1 MKRVLA
7 LALVSLAASGL
18 GRQAQA
24 QTREILTAQPEYTF
38 EGDLLRITHGGAST
52 VVDLGCAGRAA
63 LQTGAKVLVACGA
76 AGVVEVDV
84 SDVASPRLDG
94 AMKVEGD
101 ATALFLRDG
110 RVWVEVAHVDA
121 RPVRV
126 ETPSPLS
133 GPAPT
138 LTPREVAPPKSA
150 LAPLP
155 PPEATPAP
163 KGAAPPEAPLE
174 NTERPSVVAPPR
186 QGNLWELSFL
196 TSAFVAFGTL
206 GVGALGSASVVYRF
220 ELPFVLRA
228 ELDPFG
234 VAGPSTNT
242 SVTGSGAQAA
252 PTSNGAITTA
262 AAHLLF
268 GIDTQFLEVSLG
280 IGGATVNQNIGSV
293 SGTPATGALSI
304 AESARIGARDGLAL
318 NLESSAIAA
327 GGQFN
332 LGYFLSSLQIPITRT
347 VMLVVRG
354 GGGPVGFAYGDL
366 GVRVLAHGDGGKG
379 TVALTGF
386 AGGASIMVD
395 LCSSN
400 SFPPFTSA
408 CNSSTLGGPSLG
420 GGVEWKL

>member
-7 LALVSLAASGL
+7 LAWVGVAASGL
-18 GRQAQA
+18 GGQAQA
-24 QTREILTAQPEYTF
+24 QTREIPAAQPEYTF
-38 EGDLLRITHGGAST
+38 DGDLLRITHGDAST

-63 LQTGAKVLVACGA
+63 LQTGAKLLVACGA

-84 SDVASPRLDG
+84 SDPALPRLDG
-94 AMKVEGD
+94 AMRVEGD

-110 RVWVEVAHVDA
+110 RVWVEIAHVDA

-126 ETPSPLS
+126 ETLSPLS
-133 GPAPT
+133 G
-138 LTPREVAPPKSA
+138 PREVAPPKAA

-155 PPEATPAP
+155 PPDATPAP
-163 KGAAPPEAPLE
+163 KGVAPPEAPNE
-174 NTERPSVVAPPR
+174 NTESPSVVAPPR

-196 TSAFVAFGTL
+196 TSAFVTFGAL

-228 ELDPFG
+228 EFDPFG

-242 SVTGSGAQAA
+242 SFTSGMQTQTGH
-252 PTSNGAITTA
+252 GAITTA

-268 GIDTQFLEVSLG
+268 GIDTQFLEVGIG
-280 IGGATVNQNIGSV
+280 IGGASVNQNIGSV
-293 SGTPATGALSI
+293 SGTPATGAVSI
-304 AESARIGARDGLAL
+304 AESARVGARDGLAL

-354 GGGPVGFAYGDL
+354 GAGPVGFAYGDL
-366 GVRVLAHGDGGKG
+366 GVRVLAHGHGGKG

-386 AGGASIMVD
+386 AGGAAIMVD

-400 SFPPFTSA
+400 SLPPFTSA
-408 CNSSTLGGPSLG
+408 CNSSSLGGPSLG

>member
-1 MKRVLA
+1 MKRGLVLA
-7 LALVSLAASGL
+7 LVGVAASGL
-18 GRQAQA
+18 GGQAQA
-24 QTREILTAQPEYTF
+24 QPREAPTAQPEYTF
-38 EGDLLRITHGGAST
+38 DGNLLRITHGDTST

-76 AGVVEVDV
+76 VGVVEVDV
-84 SDVASPRLDG
+84 SDLASPRLDG
-94 AMKVEGD
+94 AMRVDGD
-101 ATALFLRDG
+101 ATGLFLRDG
-110 RVWVEVAHVDA
+110 RVWVEIAHVDA

-133 GPAPT
+133 GAVPT
-138 LTPREVAPPKSA
+138 LTPREVALPRAA

-155 PPEATPAP
+155 PPDAIPAP
-163 KGAAPPEAPLE
+163 KGVAPAEAPIE

-196 TSAFVAFGTL
+196 TSAFVTFGTL

-228 ELDPFG
+228 EFDPFG

-242 SVTGSGAQAA
+242 SSSGAQTQ
-252 PTSNGAITTA
+252 TSNGAITTA

-268 GIDTQFLEVSLG
+268 GIDTQFLEVSIG

-293 SGTPATGALSI
+293 GGSPATGALSI

-332 LGYFLSSLQIPITRT
+332 LGYFLSSLQIPITRI

-386 AGGASIMVD
+386 AGGAAIMVD

-400 SFPPFTSA
+400 SLPPFTSA